1 MAREDDVTTLSR
13 SLFFLFRSVP
23 LSDYTVGY
31 GVCVRVLLRWEHHLN
46 FAVLCDNGYGRYIEI
61 YINNT
66 ICPHQHQNN
75 SIMYLFIEY
84 ADT

>member
-61 YINNT
+61 YQ
-66 ICPHQHQNN
+66 QHNL
-75 SIMYLFIEY
+75 STP
-84 ADT
+84 ASK